1 MGGVA
6 VGLVVSKAIGNSV
19 IRHRT
24 ARRLRAILADVVGD
38 LPHSAE
44 VVVRALPPIVD
55 ANPEA
60 LRRDV
65 VRALAKAQGKIRVR
79 GPATPSAAG
88 AAPEASSVGTGLDS

>member
-6 VGLVVSKAIGNSV
+6 VGLVISKAIGNSV

-44 VVVRALPPIVD
+44 IVVRALPPIVD

-79 GPATPSAAG
+79 VSAAG
-88 AAPEASSVGTGLDS
+88 AAPKASGVGTGLDS